1 MCLMLTTCPF
11 YELQH
16 LIIIIILIV
25 CRIVTIQAET
35 RALHAKENSLKMAK
49 HLRPK
54 HVGVLVN
61 K

>member
-1 MCLMLTTCPF
+1 MLTTYRF

-16 LIIIIILIV
+16 LITIIILIV
-25 CRIVTIQAET
+25 CRIVKIQVGT
-35 RALHAKENSLKMAK
+35 RAVHAKENSLKMAK

-54 HVGVLVN
+54 HVGALIN

>member
-1 MCLMLTTCPF
+1 MLTTYRF

-25 CRIVTIQAET
+25 CRIVKIQVGT
-35 RALHAKENSLKMAK
+35 RAVHVKENSLKMAK

-54 HVGVLVN
+54 HVGTLIN